1 MRDYDEELL
10 LKHFGVPGMKRPN
23 GLKYKA
29 RRGSTDLYSLRRAKM
44 HPKARISE
52 EPSEESSGDLAHEDK
67 NQNDVIKRKIN
78 DSISTIE
85 YPAAVLVINKNGDEA
100 EVTMF
105 DKTTYTKDKINEFV
119 NSLQKEKR

>member
-29 RRGSTDLYSLRRAKM
+29 RRGSTDLYNLRRAKM

-67 NQNDVIKRKIN
+67 NQNDIKIV
-78 DSISTIE
+78 E
-85 YPAAVLVINKNGDEA
+85 YPQAFLVIQKEGDESKI
-100 EVTMF
+100 TIF
-105 DKTTYTKDKINEFV
+105 DTENYNRDDVDTFV
-119 NSLQKEKR
+119 NSLNKEKR